1 MHEGGWEPFVHH
13 FSPMLGGV
21 VPQDE
26 ETRANGWRGTTPAR
40 RELLLCPAGLGA
52 KGTEEQGLAGFRA
65 PILRRP
71 RGKKPAGLGAKGTEE
86 QGVAGFSAPSPCR
99 PRAKKPAEFGAKGT
113 EKQGMAVFRAPILR
127 RPWGKKPAGLGA
139 KGTEEQGLAGFR
151 APSPYRPQAK
161 SRRRLWKKKPAPAAE
176 GLFPPAPAEVYKLPY
191 DNKSVLKGNFF
202 CGIILSPERGQRCD
216 TGNNMK
222 GDAI

>member
-1 MHEGGWEPFVHH
+1 M
-13 FSPMLGGV
+13 
-21 VPQDE
+21 
-26 ETRANGWRGTTPAR
+26 
-40 RELLLCPAGLGA
+40 
-52 KGTEEQGLAGFRA
+52 
-65 PILRRP
+65 
-71 RGKKPAGLGAKGTEE
+71 
-86 QGVAGFSAPSPCR
+86 
-99 PRAKKPAEFGAKGT
+99 
-113 EKQGMAVFRAPILR
+113 
-127 RPWGKKPAGLGA
+127 
-139 KGTEEQGLAGFR
+139 AGFR

-176 GLFPPAPAEVYKLPY
+176 GLLPAAPAEVYKLPY

>member
-1 MHEGGWEPFVHH
+1 MHH
-13 FSPMLGGV
+13 FSSGLRNV

-26 ETRANGWRGTTPAR
+26 ERRARGGGAPRPPGGNRCCAR
-40 RELLLCPAGLGA
+40 ELGA
-52 KGTEEQGLAGFRA
+52 KETEEQGLAGFRA

-71 RGKKPAGLGAKGTEE
+71 R
-86 QGVAGFSAPSPCR
+86 
-99 PRAKKPAEFGAKGT
+99 
-113 EKQGMAVFRAPILR
+113 
-127 RPWGKKPAGLGA
+127 GKKPAGLGA

-161 SRRRLWKKKPAPAAE
+161 SRRRLWKKKPVPAAE
-176 GLFPPAPAEVYKLPY
+176 GLLPPAPAEVYKLPY

>member
-1 MHEGGWEPFVHH
+1 MAGFRAP
-13 FSPMLGGV
+13 SPCRPRAKKPAEFGAKGT
-21 VPQDE
+21 E
-26 ETRANGWRGTTPAR
+26 EQGMAVFRAPILR
-40 RELLLCPAGLGA
+40 RPWGKKPAGLGA

-71 RGKKPAGLGAKGTEE
+71 R
-86 QGVAGFSAPSPCR
+86 
-99 PRAKKPAEFGAKGT
+99 
-113 EKQGMAVFRAPILR
+113 
-127 RPWGKKPAGLGA
+127 GKKPAGLGA

>member
-1 MHEGGWEPFVHH
+1 MHH
-13 FSPMLGGV
+13 FSSGLRNV

-26 ETRANGWRGTTPAR
+26 ERRARGGGAPRPPGGNRCCAR
-40 RELLLCPAGLGA
+40 ELGA
-52 KGTEEQGLAGFRA
+52 KETEEQGLAGFRA

-86 QGVAGFSAPSPCR
+86 QGLAG
-99 PRAKKPAEFGAKGT
+99 
-113 EKQGMAVFRAPILR
+113 FRAPILR
-127 RPWGKKPAGLGA
+127 RPRGEKPAGLGA
-139 KGTEEQGLAGFR
+139 KETEEQGLAGFR

-176 GLFPPAPAEVYKLPY
+176 GLLPPAPAEVYKLPY